1 MKLRRIVVLTA
12 NELKFKEFEREFENY
27 GIQAVMRPVTNEL
40 PLIEGYLREQSDEFW
55 VKAVIREQMHLR
67 QAIAEDHYVTLSEDQ
82 NNPIALGMGVMGEN
96 EETGESEPK
105 RVKKNEPSPWL
116 GQPGNW
122 ASMKDLE
129 LVVVQSHMYVWMLS
143 KDEQARMREAKY
155 EMALT
160 LKHPGAEAREPEG
173 GPGPAGQLEV
183 KTFTSRLDGVID
195 LSKRSAA
202 PDVFGWDDIMV
213 IRGTNMTFQEIKQLG
228 LHKISPR
235 DQNISSYIQ
244 QHIYYQKRR
253 DLKWNPKAARD
264 TIKFEGD
271 ASVADFVTKNR
282 FMTNE
287 IAQKTG
293 ITDIF
298 LSVAN
303 NGAFFRAA
311 KNRREANY
319 WLPGLNAGIPY
330 VPKRDPVH
338 EITFMAHDFGHFFI
352 PDLVFTGHASANARR
367 TYIIYR
373 MMSEATTLVFADML
387 FVDTLARSGHAYD
400 YAKRRIY
407 PLYQDTGVRPFD
419 ALADGGSNKEAFLAS
434 FRRLLECNV
443 AYCLLGDD
451 SKYKELIRENGQ
463 LREDGSCDSLEN
475 FKDKY
480 MPFFVEDYKWT
491 SANWRNMAGRAEE
504 FRRWW
509 EMVAPLREAAGLSS
523 MSNGVGLETVE
534 DHMAAIGVAHDT
546 EISSPDLI
554 QKVFEQVFD
563 TRIRPVFNQGFRL
576 EPEKVRL
583 RNAFSRYLMGQM
595 IVFARFSFLPET
607 PYYVGRIINYMQ
619 EHIGD
624 LDTEKIETVRKF
636 YDSFLDT
643 LVDKSLISLDDRFT
657 FHGVCPL
664 FEPVFVFYDENKD
677 FYTELSEIQKEML
690 A

>member
-1 MKLRRIVVLTA
+1 
-12 NELKFKEFEREFENY
+12 
-27 GIQAVMRPVTNEL
+27 
-40 PLIEGYLREQSDEFW
+40 
-55 VKAVIREQMHLR
+55 
-67 QAIAEDHYVTLSEDQ
+67 
-82 NNPIALGMGVMGEN
+82 
-96 EETGESEPK
+96 
-105 RVKKNEPSPWL
+105 
-116 GQPGNW
+116 
-122 ASMKDLE
+122 
-129 LVVVQSHMYVWMLS
+129 
-143 KDEQARMREAKY
+143 
-155 EMALT
+155 
-160 LKHPGAEAREPEG
+160 
-173 GPGPAGQLEV
+173 QLEV

-387 FVDTLARSGHAYD
+387 FVDTL
-400 YAKRRIY
+400 
-407 PLYQDTGVRPFD
+407 
-419 ALADGGSNKEAFLAS
+419 
-434 FRRLLECNV
+434 
-443 AYCLLGDD
+443 
-451 SKYKELIRENGQ
+451 
-463 LREDGSCDSLEN
+463 
-475 FKDKY
+475 
-480 MPFFVEDYKWT
+480 
-491 SANWRNMAGRAEE
+491 
-504 FRRWW
+504 
-509 EMVAPLREAAGLSS
+509 
-523 MSNGVGLETVE
+523 
-534 DHMAAIGVAHDT
+534 
-546 EISSPDLI
+546 
-554 QKVFEQVFD
+554 
-563 TRIRPVFNQGFRL
+563 
-576 EPEKVRL
+576 
-583 RNAFSRYLMGQM
+583 
-595 IVFARFSFLPET
+595 
-607 PYYVGRIINYMQ
+607 
-619 EHIGD
+619 
-624 LDTEKIETVRKF
+624 
-636 YDSFLDT
+636 
-643 LVDKSLISLDDRFT
+643 
-657 FHGVCPL
+657 
-664 FEPVFVFYDENKD
+664 
-677 FYTELSEIQKEML
+677 
-690 A
+690 